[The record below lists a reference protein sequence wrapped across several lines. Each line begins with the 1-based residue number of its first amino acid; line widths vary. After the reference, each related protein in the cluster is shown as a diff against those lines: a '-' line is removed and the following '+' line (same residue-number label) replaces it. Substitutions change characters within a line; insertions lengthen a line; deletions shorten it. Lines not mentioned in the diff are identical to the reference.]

1 MNIDCDIIARKTG
14 PDNCVLARDVKDMA
28 TRVIVVMQSQRNDD
42 RPKPQRMRTNKSSGH
57 LSIWSS
63 GYAPAVMWH
72 EHGGEH
78 LRSGSKCGYVML
90 VVVTYQY
97 ARLHTVVQPPRP
109 MLKNQACNIDTYVI
123 WGHARSTEAKTGKQ
137 KRQQYRL

>member
-28 TRVIVVMQSQRNDD
+28 TGVIVVMQSQRNDD
-42 RPKPQRMRTNKSSGH
+42 RPKPQRMRANKSSGH

-63 GYAPAVMWH
+63 GCAPAVMWH

-78 LRSGSKCGYVML
+78 LL
-90 VVVTYQY
+90 
-97 ARLHTVVQPPRP
+97 
-109 MLKNQACNIDTYVI
+109 
-123 WGHARSTEAKTGKQ
+123 
-137 KRQQYRL
+137 